1 MNVASLVGVVAAAYL
16 REELQAD
23 TGALQSTARYVLNLS
38 AEQVAAVARTVLAD
52 PFLSD
57 RIDIKLPIS
66 LVSGQGLPEETL
78 TTESATFY
86 RNADCPKAA
95 YLLAEHEHG
104 EDASIREIAKL
115 GPPELLERI
124 DLWVREASKGLPI
137 AQEQQKWWEKAL
149 IGLRDLRIVSIDRFA
164 AYILRTR
171 RENDEAGRP
180 IIDALGA
187 AMPALRLPNDPACF
201 GSLKERQRGH
211 ASAWKQQ
218 FNNAHKRR
226 AGLLLKQTSSQLLL
240 SEEDLRN
247 AFEKV
252 AHQIPNACHPAL
264 EAFIEA
270 PSGWNAQ
277 AEALAEHDWEQI
289 KPIFD
294 GLQREKFNLGK
305 NTLEYFGELEEG
317 KLDDEER
324 EYLKLLSKRSEKI
337 DEDTDFYEAHRSE
350 IKDDKKLKSAWD
362 RFVYG
367 RPIEKTDFIAGICA
381 VMEPLYNR
389 MPPGDQRKLK
399 IKCESATKRD
409 LRSLNYEAGLYFA
422 HRYAGLR
429 RLFGGIIDWDVGDLF
444 EFDRLVTDWKKGDK
458 TKNKLNT
465 STAKPALQLK
475 FVVELETTTDG
486 DSIQKHSTQ
495 LIWRYNPSCVASQLV
510 DDWWRL
516 TQNPFTACRTQREFT
531 ADKSIDLANVKT
543 FMPAFDRD
551 RGSFVPTAKPDRNL
565 DTLWRRNLKECVDQ
579 AYLSALDAKA
589 LEEAFTTFECAYKL
603 AIGDFSAKGGGA
615 DSVLNQ
621 TTAYAALLERVLTL
635 AKGDRN
641 RDKLLKPLLMI
652 GVAPVDGGRPAAV
665 VAPWH
670 PMRLAA
676 IWRKSKLAVDL
687 VSQVLGSI
695 EAEGD
700 PKLFFRDIAHDFE
713 HALYPEIVPIW
724 TNDGPQ
730 LLTVSDVVA
739 DYSLHEPSVADPK
752 GENDTNES
760 PAEGSSC
767 VHDLVKRY
775 LALQPHERS
784 NMSVVLFN
792 CDSARLPQAVVAKIG
807 GMQDDDDDV
816 RCQVLLRHIESQKLR
831 NIYCSIL
838 SSEATADAY
847 SASEASQDF
856 MARLRISVIA
866 DQAPSPNPKDGHPY
880 DIVFSQDVISRH
892 SQVEWYLEQSEPADI
907 HTLLPSRWS
916 RRRPAARD
924 DLKSAVFLCC
934 PVQSAEGWA
943 YVSAVASVFKGDR
956 DETTAK
962 RLVPV
967 RQLDFADGR
976 TKRIFEETHDL
987 GNWVVNFDELLDRR
1001 QLMNHQVRVIRYK
1014 QLSTQGRN
1022 LIISSRAPMT
1032 LLRSMIVSRLK
1043 ELQLPLT
1050 DAEVRTLADRLIDDA
1065 NDVSGDIVL
1074 RAATCGQSASELLG
1088 IVLSRRILRDDLGT
1102 DQLIGWYFLD
1112 DYASWL
1118 GQREQ
1123 QIADLLAIC
1132 PQVADD
1138 GTLRITLAVSEA
1150 KYVEIESLAAKRKES
1165 QKQLRDTLERL
1176 EDAVFGDPER
1186 LDRQSWLA
1194 RLADLMLD
1202 GIRVP
1207 AARGIDLGEWRRAMR
1222 EGRCEVHLKGLS
1234 HVFIPTSFDLDD
1246 PTIATEV
1253 ADARDAYQEII
1264 GRKPLKQ
1271 LLMAYWHDQS
1281 TADVRRGMGFYHMD
1295 FEPTWRAPGSGVALL
1310 RSAYGAP
1317 VRQPESR
1324 PALSDPEPTPEE
1336 PAEMQAGTSIEIL
1349 LPTPAPSSNA
1359 SLLVDSSPSQA
1370 QAHWAYSEIGD
1381 VIASVLHLAPI
1392 PPQEEEWLKQTAFST
1407 RSALQQLQLQAKL
1420 IDSALT
1426 PNSALLKFAGNA
1438 NLTVEQVLKK
1448 RSELLTTYG
1457 LNVISIRPE
1466 PGAVLIAVER
1476 PKRQTIDI
1484 RALWADWSPA
1494 SDGWGNQELMIAVQ
1508 ENSGAPLFLSP
1519 GKNHAPHTLIAG
1531 STGSGKSVLLQNI
1544 ILGIA
1549 ATNTPEQAR
1558 IVLIDPKQGVDYFA
1572 FDRLPHIDEGVIDD
1586 QLSATQRLEELVA
1599 EMDRRY
1605 IRFKERRVAN
1615 LAGYNAK
1622 VAVDDRLPVIW
1633 LIHDEFAEWMLTE
1646 DYKDAVSA
1654 IVQRLGVKARAA
1666 GIYLIFAAQ
1675 RPDANV
1681 MPMQLRSNLGNRL
1694 ILRVDSEGTSE
1705 IALGEKGAERLLGK
1719 GHLLAK
1725 LEGERGLIYAQVPF
1739 VDIEFVE
1746 TLVTKM
1752 LKERTVA

>member
-1 MNVASLVGVVAAAYL
+1 MNVASLVGAVAAAYL

-23 TGALQSTARYVLNLS
+23 TGAVQSTARYVLNLS
-38 AEQVAAVARTVLAD
+38 AEQVAAVARAVLAD
-52 PFLSD
+52 PFLKE

-66 LVSGQGLPEETL
+66 LVSGQGLPDETL

-137 AQEQQKWWEKAL
+137 AQEQQRWWEKAL
-149 IGLRDLRIVSIDRFA
+149 TGLRDLRIVSIDRFA
-164 AYILRTR
+164 VYILRTR
-171 RENDEAGRP
+171 RETEEAGRP

-226 AGLLLKQTSSQLLL
+226 SGLLLKQTSSQLLL

-252 AHQIPNACHPAL
+252 AHQIPNACHPAI
-264 EAFIEA
+264 EAFIAA

-277 AEALAEHDWEQI
+277 AEALADQDWEQI

-305 NTLEYFGELEEG
+305 NTLEYFSELEED
-317 KLDDEER
+317 KLEDEER

-367 RPIEKTDFIAGICA
+367 RPIETSDFIAGICA

-389 MPPGDQRKLK
+389 MPSGDQRKLK

-429 RLFGGIIDWDVGDLF
+429 RLFGGMIDWDVGDLF
-444 EFDRLVTDWKKGDK
+444 EFDKLVSDWKKGDK
-458 TKNKLNT
+458 AKNKLNT
-465 STAKPALQLK
+465 STAKPALQLR
-475 FVVELETTTDG
+475 FVVELETTTDE

-495 LIWRYNPSCVASQLV
+495 LIWRYNPSSVASQLV
-510 DDWWRL
+510 DDWGRL

-531 ADKSIDLANVKT
+531 AEKSIDLANVKT

-551 RGSFVPTAKPDRNL
+551 RGSFVPAAKPDRNL
-565 DTLWRRNLKECVDQ
+565 DALWRKNLKECVDQ
-579 AYLSALDAKA
+579 VYLSAQDAKTLVDVFA
-589 LEEAFTTFECAYKL
+589 TFESAYKL
-603 AIGDFSAKGGGA
+603 AIVDFSTKGGGA

-621 TTAYAALLERVLTL
+621 TTAYAALLEAVLTL

-652 GVAPVDGGRPAAV
+652 GVAPIDGGRPAAV

-687 VSQVLGSI
+687 VSQILGSI

-730 LLTVSDVVA
+730 FLTISDVVA
-739 DYSLHEPSVADPK
+739 DYSLHEPPVADPK

-775 LALQPHERS
+775 LTLQPHERS
-784 NMSVVLFN
+784 NLSVVLFN
-792 CDSARLPQAVVAKIG
+792 CDSARLPQAVVTKIG
-807 GMQDDDDDV
+807 GMQDDEGDV

-866 DQAPSPNPKDGHPY
+866 DQAPPPNPKDGHPY

-892 SQVEWYLEQSEPADI
+892 AQLEWYLEQSEPADI
-907 HTLLPSRWS
+907 RTLLPSRWS

-934 PVQSAEGWA
+934 PIQSAEGWA
-943 YVSAVASVFKGDR
+943 YISAVASIFKGDR
-956 DETTAK
+956 DESTSK
-962 RLVPV
+962 RLLPV

-1014 QLSTQGRN
+1014 QISTQGRN
-1022 LIISSRAPMT
+1022 LVISSRAPMT
-1032 LLRSMIVSRLK
+1032 LLRSMIMSRIRA
-1043 ELQLPLT
+1043 LQLPLT

-1074 RAATCGQSASELLG
+1074 RAATCGQSASELMG
-1088 IVLSRRILRDDLGT
+1088 IVLSRRMLRDDLGT

-1132 PQVADD
+1132 PQVAED

-1176 EDAVFGDPER
+1176 EDAIFGDPER

-1202 GIRVP
+1202 GIRIP

-1222 EGRCEVHLKGLS
+1222 EGRCEVNLKGLS
-1234 HVFIPTSFDLDD
+1234 HVFVPTSSDADD

-1253 ADARDAYQEII
+1253 ADARNAYQEII
-1264 GRKPLKQ
+1264 GRKALKQ
-1271 LLMAYWHDQS
+1271 LLMAYWHNQN
-1281 TADVRRGMGFYHMD
+1281 TADVRRSMDFFHMD
-1295 FEPTWRAPGSGVALL
+1295 FEPTWRVPGSGVALL
-1310 RSAYGAP
+1310 HGAFRAH
-1317 VRQPESR
+1317 VRK
-1324 PALSDPEPTPEE
+1324 PASHPPPPIPEPTLKT
-1336 PAEMQAGTSIEIL
+1336 PAEMPTKPSIENS
-1349 LPTPAPSSNA
+1349 PSVPSSGHSA
-1359 SLLVDSSPSQA
+1359 PLPIDLSSVQTPP
-1370 QAHWAYSEIGD
+1370 HWAYS
-1381 VIASVLHLAPI
+1381 VIAEFVAPAAYAAPI
-1392 PPQEEEWLKQTAFST
+1392 SPEDEEWLKQIAFST
-1407 RSALQQLQLQAKL
+1407 RGALQQLQLQAKS
-1420 IDSALT
+1420 IGSALT
-1426 PNSALLKFAGNA
+1426 PNSALLRFAGNA

-1457 LNVISIRPE
+1457 LNVISVRPE
-1466 PGAVLIAVER
+1466 PGAVIIAVER

-1484 RALWADWSPA
+1484 RSLWSGWTPA
-1494 SDGWGNQELMIAVQ
+1494 SSGWGNQELMIAVQ
-1508 ENSGAPLFLSP
+1508 ENSGDPLFLSP
-1519 GKNHAPHTLIAG
+1519 GKDHAPHTLIAG
-1531 STGSGKSVLLQNI
+1531 STGSGKSVLMQNI

-1549 ATNTPEQAR
+1549 ATNTPEQAK

-1572 FDRLPHIDEGVIDD
+1572 FDRLPHIDGGVIDD
-1586 QLSATQRLEELVA
+1586 QLTATQRLEELVA

-1605 IRFKERRVAN
+1605 TLFKEKRVSN
-1615 LAGYNAK
+1615 LTAYNAK
-1622 VAVDDRLPVIW
+1622 VAVNDRLPVIW

-1646 DYKDAVSA
+1646 DYKDAVSS

-1725 LEGERGLIYAQVPF
+1725 LEGERGGIYAQVPF

-1746 TLVTKM
+1746 MLITKM
-1752 LKERTVA
+1752 LKERAAS